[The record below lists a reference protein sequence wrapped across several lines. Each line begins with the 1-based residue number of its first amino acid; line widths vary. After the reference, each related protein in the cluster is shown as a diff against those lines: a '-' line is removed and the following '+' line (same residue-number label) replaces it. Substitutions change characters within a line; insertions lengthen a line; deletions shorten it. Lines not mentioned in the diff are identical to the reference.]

1 MSINTKTTDLELN
14 NPFPGLRPFSIEE
27 SPLFFGREG
36 QSEEVLYNLSKN
48 RFVAVVGSSGS
59 GKSSLMYCGL
69 VPILHGGFI
78 TEAGAKWKVIVT
90 RPGND
95 PIGNLAEAIAG
106 YDKKT
111 DPAYNK
117 AITRSVLESSSL
129 GLVEAIKQLDKDE
142 DENILILADQF
153 EELFR
158 FKKKFDNTNSS
169 NESYAFVKLLLE
181 AVKQTEVP
189 VYIVMT
195 MRSDFIGECSQY
207 QELTQF
213 INNSHYLVPQ
223 MTRENLRAAIEG
235 PVAVGGGK
243 ISDKLVNQ
251 LLNDVGDNPDQL
263 PILQHALMRT
273 WDYWVSNKKVEEE
286 MDIIHYEAIGCIET
300 ALSKHANEAYDE
312 LDPDEK
318 RICENLFKTL
328 TERGSDNRGIRHPS
342 SVNEI
347 AAISQASEKKV
358 IAVIERFRSKGRSFL
373 TSSDQDL
380 SKNSIID
387 ISHESM
393 MRIWDK
399 LKIWVDEESIA
410 VQMYVRLSEAA
421 ASYQEGKIGLW
432 RPPDLHLAVNW
443 KKEKQPTLTWAKRYA
458 PAFERTMVY
467 LETSEKEYIAEEQNK
482 IRLQKKALRR
492 SRIFAIVLGTAAI
505 ISIAFMVYA
514 IIMQQESNK
523 QRKKAEEQTQIALSR
538 EKEAKIQKEEA
549 EKQRQRAEDQQNI
562 ANTRQVEAIRQQKE
576 AEKQKNF
583 ALESLEEARL
593 QREIAFRKS
602 NEANEQ
608 RKLAELKSKE
618 ALVEKNKAELAREDA
633 YKLRMISIAQSMAV
647 KSVQITDN
655 PERKSLLAYQAY
667 YFNKE
672 YKGGEYNPDVYSGLY
687 YSLKSALGQ
696 EFNAFSG
703 HQNAVRSIAFSTN
716 NNNFY
721 TSGSDGKIIQW
732 DIKDSTKSGKV
743 IYSENIIFQDIAQS
757 PNQKYLACA
766 SESSQILIL
775 DLTNG
780 SKNRLEGHT
789 GHVNSVFF
797 SNDNQFLVSGGADS
811 VVLKWN
817 NNSSEKTFV
826 GRCSSAIK
834 SVCVSPDDKYIA
846 AATINGKIVLWDCK
860 SLKEQILYTGT
871 ETMNIVTFSNDG
883 KIIAAGDKLGN
894 IYLWNF
900 SSKELI
906 GKYKGHNARINDL
919 QFSSDDKL
927 LASASSDN
935 STKIWQSGNLNI
947 EPIVLKDHDA
957 WVLALAFS
965 SGNKELITA
974 CSNSVIKKWDI
985 QSRNM
990 AKRLLSTI
998 TRNMTQNEWNTY
1010 VGEDIPFLKTK
1021 ELKP

>member
-1 MSINTKTTDLELN
+1 MSINNKISDKELV

-27 SPLFFGREG
+27 SHLFFGREG

-95 PIGNLAEAIAG
+95 PIGNLAEAVAN

-111 DPAYNK
+111 DSDYNK
-117 AITRSVLESSSL
+117 NIVRSVLESSSL
-129 GLVEAIKQLDKDE
+129 GLIEAIKQIDREE

-158 FKKKFDNTNSS
+158 FKKKFDNTNSA
-169 NESYAFVKLLLE
+169 NESFAFVKLLLE

-189 VYIVMT
+189 IYIVMT

-223 MTRENLRAAIEG
+223 MTRDNLRAAIEG

-273 WDYWVSNKKVEEE
+273 WDYWISNKKTEEE

-312 LDPDEK
+312 LDPEEK

-342 SVNEI
+342 GVHEI
-347 AAISQASEKKV
+347 AAISMAKEIKV
-358 IAVIERFRSKGRSFL
+358 ISVIERFRSKGRSFL
-373 TSSDQDL
+373 TSSDTELTKD
-380 SKNSIID
+380 SIID

-399 LKIWVDEESIA
+399 LKVWVDEESIA

-421 ASYQEGKIGLW
+421 SAYQDGKIGLW

-443 KKEKQPTLTWAKRYA
+443 RKEKQPTLTWAKRYA
-458 PAFERTMVY
+458 PAFERTMAY
-467 LETSEKEYIAEEQNK
+467 LETSEKEHVAEEQNK

-505 ISIAFMVYA
+505 ISLGFMVYA

-523 QRKKAEEQTQIALSR
+523 QRQEAEKQTKIALTR
-538 EKEAKIQKEEA
+538 EKEAQLQKEEA
-549 EKQRQRAEDQQNI
+549 EKQRKRAEHQHQI
-562 ANTRQVEAIRQQKE
+562 ANTKQKEAIEQQME
-576 AEKQKNF
+576 AEKQKTI

-602 NEANEQ
+602 TEANEQ
-608 RKLAELKSKE
+608 RKLAEVKSKE
-618 ALVEKNKAELAREDA
+618 ALEEKNKAENAREDA
-633 YKLRMISIAQSMAV
+633 YKLRMLSIAQSMAV

-655 PERKSLLAYQAY
+655 AERKALLAYQAY
-667 YFNKE
+667 FFNRD
-672 YKGGEYNPDVYSGLY
+672 YNGSEYNPDVYSGLY
-687 YSLKSALGQ
+687 YSLKSACGLD
-696 EFNAFSG
+696 FNVYSG
-703 HQNAVRSIAFSTN
+703 HNNAVKAIAFTPNSKV
-716 NNNFY
+716 FY
-721 TSGSDGKIIQW
+721 TSGSDGKILKW
-732 DIKDSTKSGKV
+732 DLSDTTKSYKL
-743 IYSENIIFQDIAQS
+743 IHSENTIFQDISQS
-757 PNQKYLACA
+757 PNLKWLACA
-766 SESSQILIL
+766 SESKEILVV
-775 DLTNG
+775 DLNTGN
-780 SKNRLEGHT
+780 KNKLIGHT
-789 GHVNSVFF
+789 GYVTSVDF
-797 SNDNQFLVSGGADS
+797 SNDSEFLVSGGADS
-811 VVLKWN
+811 TVLKWN
-817 NNSSEKTFV
+817 NNSSEKTHV
-826 GRCSSAIK
+826 GYCNSAVK
-834 SVCVSPDDKYIA
+834 SVAISPDDKLIA
-846 AATINGKIVLWDCK
+846 AASTNGEIVLWDSK
-860 SLKEQILYTGT
+860 TLKKQILFTGT
-871 ETMNIVTFSNDG
+871 ETINVVTFSKDG
-883 KIIAAGDKLGN
+883 KSIAAGDKLGN
-894 IYLWNF
+894 IYIW
-900 SSKELI
+900 STSDKGLI
-906 GKYKGHNARINDL
+906 AKYKGHNARVNDM
-919 QFSSDDKL
+919 QFSSDSKL

-935 STKIWQSGNLNI
+935 TTKIWQTKNLNI

-957 WVLALAFS
+957 WVLALSFS
-965 SGNKELITA
+965 SDAKELVTA
-974 CSNSVIKKWDI
+974 CSNSVIKSWEI
-985 QSRNM
+985 QSKFM
-990 AKRLLSTI
+990 AKRLLGKM
-998 TRNMTQNEWNTY
+998 TRNMSQNEWNTY
-1010 VGEDIPFLKTK
+1010 VGEDIPYKKSLDQ
-1021 ELKP
+1021 KP